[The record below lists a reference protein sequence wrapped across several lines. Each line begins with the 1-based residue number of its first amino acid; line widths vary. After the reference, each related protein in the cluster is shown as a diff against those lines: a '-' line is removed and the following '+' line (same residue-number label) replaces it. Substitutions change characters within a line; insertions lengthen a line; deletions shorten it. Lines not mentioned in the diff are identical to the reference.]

1 MNKLPS
7 SETASTLFQVLT
19 IALMAIFSALSV
31 VRGLGMMM

>member
-1 MNKLPS
+1 MNKLPT
-7 SETASTLFQVLT
+7 SETASTIFQVFT

>member
-1 MNKLPS
+1 MSKLPS
-7 SETASTLFQVLT
+7 SEPASTLFQVLT